1 MPARSP
7 DLAGAACRVGDPT
20 GTGNS
25 GLKRNNAF
33 ILSRVAKMEKDGRKR
48 SWKDALLKTSLPLEH
63 MIAEKLD
70 RRGFE
75 VCGEYSYV
83 RTNAQGVSTE
93 FSADLWAF
101 SLLKKRKGG
110 YWGT

>member
-1 MPARSP
+1 
-7 DLAGAACRVGDPT
+7 
-20 GTGNS
+20 
-25 GLKRNNAF
+25 
-33 ILSRVAKMEKDGRKR
+33 MEKDGRKR